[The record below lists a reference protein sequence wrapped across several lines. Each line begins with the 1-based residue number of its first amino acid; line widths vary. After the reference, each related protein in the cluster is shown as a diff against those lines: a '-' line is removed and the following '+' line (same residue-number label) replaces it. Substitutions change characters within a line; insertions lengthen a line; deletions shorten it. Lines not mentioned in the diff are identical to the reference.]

1 MVVAGLSPA
10 WEQVCAKTCPA
21 FFWVSAEAALGKE
34 GSSALGWWLQ
44 CLLLFLEPALLLVH
58 PLFCCLI
65 SYSTGL

>member
-10 WEQVCAKTCPA
+10 WEQVCAKLA
-21 FFWVSAEAALGKE
+21 RLSSGFSAEAALGKE
-34 GSSALGWWLQ
+34 GSAALGWWLQ
-44 CLLLFLEPALLLVH
+44 CLLFLEPALLLVH